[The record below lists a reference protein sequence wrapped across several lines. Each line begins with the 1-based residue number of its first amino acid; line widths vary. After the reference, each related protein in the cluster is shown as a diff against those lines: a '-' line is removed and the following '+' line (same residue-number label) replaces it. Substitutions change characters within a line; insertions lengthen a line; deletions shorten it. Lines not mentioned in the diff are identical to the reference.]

1 MELRNSKAASG
12 GDVTNWNGLEL
23 VLHPQNKS
31 CVVKRGDF
39 SAQNRK
45 RWSYFGHLG
54 SQPITSSIRFF
65 SNMASWTTGPFQ
77 TWTLRGFPSQK
88 TMTEHSDTATQRH
101 VALPVGR
108 IRSWTYHQELPGW
121 PNSSPRS
128 KHNKTLA
135 SAGYGWL
142 VTWLRLSLGHKTF
155 QKVPWKE
162 KKRTLFWRFCHFS
175 DCLIFL

>member
-23 VLHPQNKS
+23 VLHPPKQIMCS
-31 CVVKRGDF
+31 EE
-39 SAQNRK
+39 
-45 RWSYFGHLG
+45 RWLLSSKQKTLVILW
-54 SQPITSSIRFF
+54 SSWITTHHKFHPFF

-128 KHNKTLA
+128 KHIKTLA

-142 VTWLRLSLGHKTF
+142 VTWLRLFLGHKTF